1 MARDGFFADADL
13 AYFADHM
20 AAQGKYLSKRAKK
33 MMRQQGTQLK
43 RQTLRQIRLLNIRTI
58 TGNYKAG
65 IQRGKVYNKDG
76 ATLIRVYSNAPHA
89 HLIEDG
95 HMVDTKKGPKKVK
108 GRKVFASAAEAYAPK
123 FQEACED
130 LLDEVINDICK

>member
-20 AAQGKYLSKRAKK
+20 ASQGKSLSKRAKK

-43 RQTLRQIRLLNIRTI
+43 RQTLRQMRILNIRTI

-65 IQRGKVYNKDG
+65 IRRGKLYEQDG

-95 HMVDTKKGPKKVK
+95 HMVETKNGSKKVP
-108 GRKVFASAAEAYAPK
+108 GRQVFARAAEAHAPK

-130 LLDEVINDICK
+130 LLDEVIRDICK

>member
-20 AAQGKYLSKRAKK
+20 AAQGKSLSKHAKK

-43 RQTLRQIRLLNIRTI
+43 RQTLRQIRLLNIGEV

-65 IQRGKVYNKDG
+65 IKRGKVYKKDG
-76 ATLIRVYSNAPHA
+76 ATLIRVYSGAPHA

-95 HMVDTKKGPKKVK
+95 YTIQTKNGPKKIK
-108 GRKVFASAAEAYAPK
+108 GRQVFARAADAYEPK
-123 FQEACED
+123 FQQACED
-130 LLDEVINDICK
+130 LLDEVIRDICR